1 MILVVVHVLR
11 TWVRTCRGWSM
22 DLETVK
28 VHGALD
34 RTSSVCCADLTKVFV
49 DWAMVDSERV

>member
-1 MILVVVHVLR
+1 
-11 TWVRTCRGWSM
+11 M

-28 VHGALD
+28 VLNTFD
-34 RTSSVCCADLTKVFV
+34 RIINDCSADLTKVFV